1 VLVSDIIPATAD
13 PVMDERQ
20 PNDSGLAAFY
30 RGMTVPERRT
40 MLACAAGY
48 ALDGLDFTIYTLVLG
63 SVIALWQVDRGVA
76 GLTVSAT
83 LLCSAVG
90 GWAAGW
96 VSDSMGRVRAVQI
109 TVLWFALFSL
119 LSAFAQNFTQLAVF
133 RALLGF
139 GFGGEWTAGAALM
152 SEAIRPRYRGRAV
165 GCVQSGWAV
174 GWGAAVVLQAIVY
187 SIAPEQQAWRW
198 MFALGF
204 VPALY
209 VLFVRRFVEEPPI
222 AVAARAADAAAA
234 SRGAARRPS
243 TGSIWQI
250 FAPDLLPTTLLAAL
264 LATGAQGGYYAI
276 NTWLPIFLQKERHL
290 TIVGSTGYL
299 AFLIAG
305 AFAGYLTGAWLADR
319 IGRRS
324 LFLTFSVAALV
335 MTLVYTS
342 APLTNHM
349 LWILGF
355 PLGFVVS
362 GYFSGMGAFFAELF
376 PTRVRGSAMGFAY
389 NFGRGVGATFPALV
403 GYVSATMPLS
413 RAIAIFAAIAY
424 TLMGIA
430 ALLLPE
436 TRGRPLPL

>member
-1 VLVSDIIPATAD
+1 VLVSDIIQATAGL
-13 PVMDERQ
+13 PIESEHQ
-20 PNDSGLAAFY
+20 ANDSGMAAFY
-30 RGMTVPERRT
+30 RGMTVAERRT

-96 VSDSMGRVRAVQI
+96 VSDNMGRVRAVQI
-109 TVLWFALFSL
+109 TVLWFAVFSL
-119 LSAFAQNFTQLAVF
+119 LSALAQNFTQLAVF

-187 SIAPEQQAWRW
+187 SIVPDQQAWRW

-209 VLFVRRFVEEPPI
+209 VLFVRRFVEEPPM
-222 AVAARAADAAAA
+222 AVAARAAAAPRAA
-234 SRGAARRPS
+234 TRRPS
-243 TGSIWQI
+243 NGSIWQI
-250 FAPDLLPTTLLAAL
+250 FAPELLPTTMLAAL

-299 AFLIAG
+299 AFLISG

-324 LFLTFSVAALV
+324 LFLIFSVAALL
-335 MTLVYTS
+335 MTLVYTR

-362 GYFSGMGAFFAELF
+362 GYFAGMGAFFAELF
-376 PTRVRGSAMGFAY
+376 PTRVRGSAMGFVY

-424 TLMGIA
+424 ALMGIA

-436 TRGRPLPL
+436 TRGRPLPP